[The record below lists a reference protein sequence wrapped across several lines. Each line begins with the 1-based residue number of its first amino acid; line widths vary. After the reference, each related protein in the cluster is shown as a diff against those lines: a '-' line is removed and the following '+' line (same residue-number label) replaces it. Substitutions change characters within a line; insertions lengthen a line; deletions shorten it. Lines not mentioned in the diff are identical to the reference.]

1 MPPIQLAER
10 LVLLLALAFFLGLA
24 FEEVYKRDQPE
35 VPGGV
40 RTFPLVALAGA
51 MLYLVEP
58 SQALAFGIGLL
69 ALAAWLFVFLRIE
82 LPQPLTGRT
91 LVIPA
96 TNLLAYT
103 LGPIALT
110 QPPWAAVGSTVAAVL
125 LIGGRERMHGLVQL
139 VPQDEILTAGKF
151 LILAGI
157 ILPLLPDTRLVAA
170 APLTPYRIW
179 LAVVAISGLSY
190 LTYLVRRYLR

>member
-1 MPPIQLAER
+1 
-10 LVLLLALAFFLGLA
+10 
-24 FEEVYKRDQPE
+24 
-35 VPGGV
+35 
-40 RTFPLVALAGA
+40 

-190 LTYLVRRYLR
+190 LNYLVQRYLPVKAGALFPALLGGAYSSTRRPSSSPKGSGRQRRLALNWRPGSSRRQQ